1 MITPR
6 ISVVPKA
13 ITKKRQASKRTTG
26 DGPTNESIGI
36 LDDTIAK
43 VLSSEENDPE
53 TVVIQSIKKKI
64 LFRNRVFFFSIK
76 FIVKQQ

>member
-6 ISVVPKA
+6 ISVAPKFS
-13 ITKKRQASKRTTG
+13 TKKRQATKRSAPV

-36 LDDTIAK
+36 LDDTISK

-53 TVVIQSIKKKI
+53 TVVNS
-64 LFRNRVFFFSIK
+64 FFIDF
-76 FIVKQQ
+76 